1 MVEQQSTSRRTVW
14 LAALAVVLA
23 AAAFGVAFYLFD
35 GVTLVTELLAG
46 QTSGQ
51 PSVTQ
56 PPTTPDDKLVLPPGM
71 PEEFALRLWQEQ
83 LDSQELIGRLV
94 EGDITRLDISKV
106 TSDTNEATLTVS
118 VTLSDKTKVPGVIGL
133 RKFGDEWYVAFASQR
148 RDGKIA
154 RPTSDLPEA
163 EEVDIALLNTILD
176 QQQQS
181 QEVISEYLGGIV
193 TSLTLEDPTPG
204 PNTVTLAVEMQETHG
219 EGYARIV
226 AIKSETAG
234 RPRWFLARFT
244 KTGHDPE
251 NL

>member
-1 MVEQQSTSRRTVW
+1 MVEQQGTSRRTVV

-35 GVTLVTELLAG
+35 GVALVTELIAG
-46 QTSGQ
+46 EAGDPPAVS
-51 PSVTQ
+51 Q
-56 PPTTPDDKLVLPPGM
+56 PPATPDDRLVLPQGM
-71 PEEFALRLWQEQ
+71 TEEFALRLWQEQ
-83 LDSQELIGRLV
+83 IDSQELIGRLV
-94 EGDITRLDISKV
+94 EGDISRLDISKV
-106 TSDTNEATLTVS
+106 ASDTNEATLTVS

-148 RDGKIA
+148 RDGKIV
-154 RPTSDLPEA
+154 RPIGDLPTVED
-163 EEVDIALLNTILD
+163 VDIALLNTILD

-181 QEVISEYLGGIV
+181 QEVISEYLGGTV
-193 TSLTLEDPTPG
+193 TSLTLEKPTPG

-226 AIKSETAG
+226 AIKSEKAG
-234 RPRWFLARFT
+234 RPLWFLARFT

>member
-23 AAAFGVAFYLFD
+23 ASAFGVAFYLFD

-46 QTSGQ
+46 EAGD
-51 PSVTQ
+51 PPAVTQ
-56 PPTTPDDKLVLPPGM
+56 PPATPSDRLVLPQGM
-71 PEEFALRLWQEQ
+71 SEEFALRLWQEQ
-83 LDSQELIGRLV
+83 IDSQELIGRLV

-106 TSDTNEATLTVS
+106 ASDTNEATLTVT

-154 RPTSDLPEA
+154 RPTSELPEL
-163 EEVDIALLNTILD
+163 EDIDIALLNTIFD
-176 QQQQS
+176 QQQRS

-226 AIKSETAG
+226 AIKSEKAG
-234 RPRWFLARFT
+234 RPLWFLARFT